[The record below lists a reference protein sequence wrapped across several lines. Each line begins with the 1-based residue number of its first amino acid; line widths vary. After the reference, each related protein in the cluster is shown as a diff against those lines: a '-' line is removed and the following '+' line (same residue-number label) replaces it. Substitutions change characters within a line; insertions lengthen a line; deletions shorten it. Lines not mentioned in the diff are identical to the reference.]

1 MNVNDLKKGRPST
14 MFTVE
19 FESDASVVTTI
30 DQSQTHEDIEMV
42 YANNGVVY
50 IRQWDELDGSYQLV
64 YMSHQQWQDLLAGY
78 KSPEGAY
85 SLTNKRK
92 VGKGDE

>member
-1 MNVNDLKKGRPST
+1 
-14 MFTVE
+14 
-19 FESDASVVTTI
+19 
-30 DQSQTHEDIEMV
+30 
-42 YANNGVVY
+42 
-50 IRQWDELDGSYQLV
+50 
-64 YMSHQQWQDLLAGY
+64 MSHQQWQDLLAGY

>member
-1 MNVNDLKKGRPST
+1 
-14 MFTVE
+14 
-19 FESDASVVTTI
+19 
-30 DQSQTHEDIEMV
+30 
-42 YANNGVVY
+42 
-50 IRQWDELDGSYQLV
+50 LDGSYQLV

-92 VGKGDE
+92 GDSKDGNRG